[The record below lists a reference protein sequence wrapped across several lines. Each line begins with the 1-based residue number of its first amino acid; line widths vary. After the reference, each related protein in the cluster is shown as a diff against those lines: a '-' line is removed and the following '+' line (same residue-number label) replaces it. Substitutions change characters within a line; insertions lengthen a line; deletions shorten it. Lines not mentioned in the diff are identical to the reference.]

1 MKKRLIIAGAVVLAI
16 ISIMFL
22 PESNEL
28 QDGEIAQTGSVEIS
42 DSLSYTHDILYPEKF
57 SATPRVKIK
66 LTKGSGYLEII
77 EQRPDGFIFKSSS
90 LGYSLAEGAHVEW
103 VASGFVIAQQ

>member
-1 MKKRLIIAGAVVLAI
+1 MKKRLLITGVVVLMIIA
-16 ISIMFL
+16 IMFL

-66 LTKGSGYLEII
+66 LIKGSGYLEVI
-77 EQRPDGFIFKSSS
+77 EQRPDGFIFKSSN

-103 VASGFVIAQQ
+103 VASGFVSDQQ